1 MVGAIARRVRLEP
14 SACQSSDR
22 FNPGTDARLTVDVVD
37 FGLHYRGPW
46 RNGPGILMLVAD
58 YATARASMAD
68 YFQSSDGEERSAEGT
83 RAGDAPLIEILR
95 SIPHLNAVLDRTEP
109 QILRD
114 VELMLGY
121 IGLPAGTILFAEGDA
136 AEDAY
141 VLVSGRVGV
150 FVGTEPGAAPIAQIA
165 AGEIV
170 GEMSLISDE
179 PRSATVIALRDSDLI
194 RVPRVAFG
202 LLFQGSP
209 QASFLLMRY
218 LVTRLSAA
226 SHAQLRTPDVETL
239 ALVQLFAHH
248 SGRWFIGDLI

>member
-1 MVGAIARRVRLEP
+1 
-14 SACQSSDR
+14 
-22 FNPGTDARLTVDVVD
+22 
-37 FGLHYRGPW
+37 
-46 RNGPGILMLVAD
+46 
-58 YATARASMAD
+58 MAD
-68 YFQSSDGEERSAEGT
+68 HIRRSDGEERSAGGT

-95 SIPHLNAVLDRTEP
+95 SIRHLKAVLDRTEP
-109 QILRD
+109 QVHRD
-114 VELMLGY
+114 IELMLGY
-121 IGLPAGTILFAEGDA
+121 ISLPAGTILFGEGDA

-141 VLVSGRVGV
+141 VLVNGRVGV

-218 LVTRLSAA
+218 LVTRLSAT

-239 ALVQLFAHH
+239 ALVPLFAPH
-248 SGRWFIGDLI
+248 SDPWFIGALIEALTEQGRPTVQIDGTASEREAELPRTGAASRPLA